1 MKRRSAILSALALVL
16 TLAVVMQ
23 GVMPVNAAP
32 SEVQIEVKATD
43 MNLAVTIPSQIPI
56 VFNEDGTNTYPT
68 DWKIKNE
75 STIAGIY
82 LSQVHITGDS
92 DGWMLLG
99 SSVDT
104 KELPANTKKV
114 KFFMGKSGALKP
126 ITPPG
131 PDESIVGMYEFDKQH
146 IPVAAGEEAQIEFK
160 VDRGAFTEASDMEK
174 AFDVTLT
181 FEFM

>member
-1 MKRRSAILSALALVL
+1 MKRRNVILSALALVL

-23 GVMPVNAAP
+23 GVIPVNAAS

-43 MNLAVTIPSQIPI
+43 MNLAVTVPSEIPVI
-56 VFNEDGTNTYPT
+56 FNEDGTNTYPT

-92 DGWMLLG
+92 NGWLLLG
-99 SSVDT
+99 SSVDA
-104 KELPANTKKV
+104 KALPANTKKV
-114 KFFMGKSGALKP
+114 KFFMGKNGALKQ

-131 PDESIVGMYEFDKQH
+131 PEESIVGMHEFNKQD
-146 IPVAAGEEAQIEFK
+146 IQISAGEEAQIEFM
-160 VDRGAFTEASDMEK
+160 VERGAFTEAADMQK